1 MLEVFRLMV
10 NIGQS
15 QTRTTFLRIS
25 VIRMFDEL
33 KMQDSIVKMNEL
45 VEILEELKETFPN
58 QMVAG
63 FLYELMTQLVDEE
76 TLYELVLLR
85 DKGNKDDC

>member
-1 MLEVFRLMV
+1 
-10 NIGQS
+10 
-15 QTRTTFLRIS
+15 
-25 VIRMFDEL
+25 MFDEL

-76 TLYELVLLR
+76 TLYEMVLLR
-85 DKGNKDDC
+85 DKGNEDDC

>member
-1 MLEVFRLMV
+1 
-10 NIGQS
+10 
-15 QTRTTFLRIS
+15 
-25 VIRMFDEL
+25 MFDEL

-85 DKGNKDDC
+85 DKGNKDDCQESNLSQDVERLCRAH

>member
-1 MLEVFRLMV
+1 MR
-10 NIGQS
+10 
-15 QTRTTFLRIS
+15 FLRTS

>member
-1 MLEVFRLMV
+1 
-10 NIGQS
+10 
-15 QTRTTFLRIS
+15 
-25 VIRMFDEL
+25 MFDEL

-45 VEILEELKETFPN
+45 VEILEELKETLPN

-76 TLYELVLLR
+76 TLYEMVLLR

>member
-1 MLEVFRLMV
+1 
-10 NIGQS
+10 
-15 QTRTTFLRIS
+15 
-25 VIRMFDEL
+25 MFDEL

-76 TLYELVLLR
+76 ILYEMVLLR

>member
-1 MLEVFRLMV
+1 
-10 NIGQS
+10 
-15 QTRTTFLRIS
+15 
-25 VIRMFDEL
+25 MFDEL

>member
-1 MLEVFRLMV
+1 MR
-10 NIGQS
+10 
-15 QTRTTFLRIS
+15 FLRIS

-76 TLYELVLLR
+76 TLYEMVLLR

>member
-1 MLEVFRLMV
+1 ME

-15 QTRTTFLRIS
+15 QTKMRFLRTS

>member
-1 MLEVFRLMV
+1 
-10 NIGQS
+10 
-15 QTRTTFLRIS
+15 
-25 VIRMFDEL
+25 MFDEL

-76 TLYELVLLR
+76 TLYEMVLLR